1 MFNIEEELKK
11 LPNKPGVYLMKDEN
25 EIIIYI
31 GKSVNLKSR
40 VRQYFTES
48 AKAVNIKTRYL
59 SSNIKSFEYIVTE
72 TEVEALILEN
82 NLIKKNRPK
91 YNILLKDDKTYP
103 YIKITNEEYPKIIK
117 TRKVLNDGA
126 KYFGPYT
133 SGFLMNDSLSLI
145 HTIWPIRTSKKVL
158 PRDIGKGRP
167 CLNYHI
173 GKCKAPCDG
182 LISKEE
188 YNIFINEAR
197 GFLEGKY
204 EGLLKKFK
212 SEMLEASEN
221 LNFERAASIRDKIN
235 AITALTENQNV
246 ENTNTSDTD
255 IIALANSDEDALVQ
269 IFFIR
274 SGKMIGRESIFL
286 EGVSGET
293 SGEILT
299 SFFGQFYSEL
309 SFIPR
314 EILIE
319 EELLEKE
326 VLEDWLS
333 NLRGFK
339 VSLVT
344 PKKGDKKRLLEM
356 AAKNA
361 HLSIE
366 QFKEELRRQTN
377 RTKGAVTQL
386 GEVLGIGELDR
397 IEAYDISNIQGTDS
411 VGSMVVFEEGRPK
424 NNDYRKFKI
433 KGVMGVNDYAMMQE
447 VLYRRFE
454 NFLNQKEKW
463 HTKPSLVLIDGG
475 IGHVNI
481 AKEVLKDLGIDIPI
495 AGMVK
500 DESHRT
506 RGLIYKGEEITFKKS
521 DESFKLITRIQDE
534 VHRFAIEYHRKLK
547 KHSTLKSVL
556 DDIKGVGPKGKAA
569 LFKRFGSTEDIKK
582 ASLEELLETDGI
594 NKKVA
599 TAVYEFFSNSSK

>member
-11 LPNKPGVYLMKDEN
+11 LPSKPGVYLMKDEN

-48 AKAVNIKTRYL
+48 AKAVSIKTRYL
-59 SSNIKSFEYIVTE
+59 SSNIKSFEYIITE

-82 NLIKKNRPK
+82 NLIKKNRPR

-133 SGFLMNDSLSLI
+133 SGVLMNDSLSLI
-145 HTIWPIRTSKKVL
+145 NTIWPIRTSKKVL
-158 PRDIGKGRP
+158 PRDIGRSRP
-167 CLNYHI
+167 CLNFHI
-173 GKCKAPCDG
+173 GKCKAPCAG

-188 YNIFINEAR
+188 YNIFINEAK

-221 LNFERAASIRDKIN
+221 LNFEKAASIRDKMN
-235 AITALTENQNV
+235 AIKALTENQNV
-246 ENTNTSDTD
+246 ENTNEVDTD
-255 IIALANSDEDALVQ
+255 IIALATSEEDALVQ
-269 IFFIR
+269 IFFVR

-286 EGVSGET
+286 EGISGE
-293 SGEILT
+293 SNSEILT

-309 SFIPR
+309 SFVPR

-319 EELLEKE
+319 EELSEKE
-326 VLEDWLS
+326 ILEDWLS

-339 VSLVT
+339 VSLVI

-356 AAKNA
+356 AKKNA
-361 HLSIE
+361 VLSIE
-366 QFKEELRRQTN
+366 QFKEELKRQNN
-377 RTKGAVTQL
+377 RTKGAIETL
-386 GEVLGIGELDR
+386 GEILGIENLNR

-411 VGSMVVFEEGRPK
+411 VGSMIVFEDGRPK

-454 NFLNQKEKW
+454 NLLNKKEKW
-463 HTKPSLVLIDGG
+463 ISMPSLVLIDGG

-481 AKEVLKDLGIDIPI
+481 AKEVLNDLDINIPI

-500 DESHRT
+500 DENHRT
-506 RGLIYKGEEITFKKS
+506 RGLIYEGEEISFKKTE
-521 DESFKLITRIQDE
+521 ESFKLITRIQDE

-547 KHSTLKSVL
+547 KHTTLKSVL
-556 DDIKGVGPKGKAA
+556 DDINGVGPKSKAA
-569 LFKRFGSTEDIKK
+569 LFKKFGSTENIKK
-582 ASLEELLETDGI
+582 ATLEELLETKGVG
-594 NKKVA
+594 KK
-599 TAVYEFFSNSSK
+599 TLQSVYEFFLDK